1 MTDQELEDL
10 FQDIVQRTERL
21 YASDPALKGRH
32 VKPLPPASDEHI
44 GLMAKGIPAPIPPSY
59 ARFLRIHDGCVD
71 FWEALTLLG
80 TKGRPRK
87 AIAERVKEAVQ
98 SQGPEV
104 LLAASSSTVTAEAIA
119 AFERQGGA
127 CYVPAYAVFGA
138 GSAGRCLLFN
148 HNRKDA
154 NGEPEVI
161 DYDLEAKVRAR
172 HASFEAF
179 LRATREALLARGG

>member
-1 MTDQELEDL
+1 MTDQELEAL
-10 FQDIVQRTERL
+10 FQEIAQRTERV
-21 YASDPALKGRH
+21 YASDPAFKGRH

-59 ARFLRIHDGCVD
+59 ARFLRLHDGCVD
-71 FWEALTLLG
+71 FWEAWTLLG

-104 LLAASSSTVTAEAIA
+104 LLAASSSTLTPDAIA
-119 AFERQGGA
+119 AFERQGSA
-127 CYVPAYAVFGA
+127 FYVPAYAVFGA
-138 GSAGRCLLFN
+138 GTAGRSLLFN
-148 HNRKDA
+148 HNKKGA

-172 HASFEAF
+172 HESFGAF
-179 LRATREALLARGG
+179 LQATREALLRRAG